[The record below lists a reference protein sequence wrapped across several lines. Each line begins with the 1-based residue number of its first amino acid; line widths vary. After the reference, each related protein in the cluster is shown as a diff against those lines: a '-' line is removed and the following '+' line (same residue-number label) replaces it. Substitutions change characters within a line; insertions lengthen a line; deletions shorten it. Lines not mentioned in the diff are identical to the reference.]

1 MYQHSMPAANPG
13 PPKLRVYT
21 KEEWEEKRSV
31 FVELYSQDYTLATV
45 RELMATDH
53 SFYAT

>member
-1 MYQHSMPAANPG
+1 MYQYPMLAAT
-13 PPKLRVYT
+13 PPRPRVYT
-21 KEEWEEKRSV
+21 KEEWEEKRPV

-53 SFYAT
+53 GFYAT